1 MFDNL
6 LKTEKDILLNHINND
21 TMAHAYLF
29 YGAKEEILDNTI
41 LEFLKT
47 LYCKNSRYYCDEC
60 NECLKINTNN
70 NIDIT
75 HIYKDGASIKI
86 KQIRQMQY
94 KVSLSSSEYKYN
106 IFVVHCADSMT
117 VEAANAFL
125 KTLEEPVKDTIII
138 LSSSKK
144 EMILPT
150 ILSRCIEIKVNDSNE
165 NATLSDEEKTYLLEN
180 LLSIFKGNNLNN
192 VNISKKLVKDR
203 NKVENY
209 VVFIMKFLSDV
220 LIYKESNLDITF
232 NKDKNNYKNY
242 VKEVNKLVT
251 KHKLKKIIDKML
263 NINLM
268 INYNVNASLAFLSL
282 FMYIEEDI

>member
-1 MFDNL
+1 MFDHL
-6 LKTEKDILLNHINND
+6 LKTEKDILLNHIEKD
-21 TMAHAYLF
+21 TMSHAYLF

-47 LYCKNSRYYCDEC
+47 LYCKNSRYYCNEC
-60 NECLKINTNN
+60 DECLKINTNN

-106 IFVVHCADSMT
+106 IFVIHSADTMT
-117 VEAANAFL
+117 LEASNAFL
-125 KTLEEPVKDTIII
+125 KTLEEPVKDTVII

-150 ILSRCIEIKVNDSNE
+150 ILSRCIEIKVNDSKFDFIQE
-165 NATLSDEEKTYLLEN
+165 EEKTYILEN
-180 LLSIFKGNNLNN
+180 LLTIFKGNSLNN
-192 VNISKKLVKDR
+192 VNFSKKLAKDR

-209 VVFIMKFLSDV
+209 AVFIMKFLSDV

-232 NKDKNNYKNY
+232 NEDKNNYKDY
-242 VKEVNKLVT
+242 IKEVNKLVT
-251 KHKLKKIIDKML
+251 KHKLKQIIDKML
-263 NINLM
+263 KINVM

>member
-1 MFDNL
+1 
-6 LKTEKDILLNHINND
+6 
-21 TMAHAYLF
+21 
-29 YGAKEEILDNTI
+29 
-41 LEFLKT
+41 
-47 LYCKNSRYYCDEC
+47 
-60 NECLKINTNN
+60 
-70 NIDIT
+70 
-75 HIYKDGASIKI
+75 
-86 KQIRQMQY
+86 MQY

-106 IFVVHCADSMT
+106 IFVVHCADAMT

-209 VVFIMKFLSDV
+209 AVFIMKFLSDV

-232 NKDKNNYKNY
+232 NEDKNNYKNY